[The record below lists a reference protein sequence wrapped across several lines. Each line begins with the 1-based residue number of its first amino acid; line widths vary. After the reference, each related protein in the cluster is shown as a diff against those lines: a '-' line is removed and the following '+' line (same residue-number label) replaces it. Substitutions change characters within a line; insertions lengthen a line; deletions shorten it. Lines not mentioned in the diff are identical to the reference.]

1 MSITILDGSIGQELV
16 KRLGEA
22 PTPLWSTNV
31 MLEDPD
37 LVAEV
42 HLDYFNVGAEI
53 ATLNTYPVLR
63 DRLRANGIED
73 KFEALHKAAQD
84 HAIKARDAYGGGK
97 IASSLGPLGASYR
110 PDLLPD
116 SDEAIDAYAE
126 IIAFHDDVVDLHLIE
141 TVVSLRHVEVV
152 LKAAEGADKPVWL
165 AVSLDD
171 DKPSNLRSG
180 EALADAQPLV
190 EAHKPDA
197 VLVNCSTPEAVT
209 AGLPI
214 VATWDVPFG
223 AYANGFTKISDGFLT
238 DNPTVDALSA
248 RADLGPE
255 AYADFVQKWVDMGA
269 TIIGGCCEVGPD
281 HIAELKRRFG

>member
-16 KRLGEA
+16 KRLGDT
-22 PTPLWSTNV
+22 PTPLWSVSV
-31 MLEDPD
+31 MLEAPD
-37 LVAEV
+37 LVTEV
-42 HLDYFNVGAEI
+42 HQRYFEAGAEI
-53 ATLNTYPVLR
+53 ATLNTYNVLR

-73 KFEALHKAAQD
+73 KFETLLKAAQD
-84 HAIKARDAYGGGK
+84 HAIKARDVFGGGK
-97 IASSLGPLGASYR
+97 IASSIGPLGASYR

-116 SDEAIDAYAE
+116 SDEAVAAYTE
-126 IIAFHDDVVDLHLIE
+126 IFAFHDDVVDMHLVE

-152 LKAAEGADKPVWL
+152 LKAAEGANKPIWL

-171 DKPSNLRSG
+171 DNPSTLRSG
-180 EALADAQPLV
+180 EALADVQSLI
-190 EAHKPDA
+190 EAYKPDA
-197 VLVNCSTPEAVT
+197 ALVNCSTPEAVT

-214 VATWDVPFG
+214 VASWGVPFG

-238 DNPTVDALSA
+238 DSPTVDALSA
-248 RADLGPE
+248 RTDLDPN